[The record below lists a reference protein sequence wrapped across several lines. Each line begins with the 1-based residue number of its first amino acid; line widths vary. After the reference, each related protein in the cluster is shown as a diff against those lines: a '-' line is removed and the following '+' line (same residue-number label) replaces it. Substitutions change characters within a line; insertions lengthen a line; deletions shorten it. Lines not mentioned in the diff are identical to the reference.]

1 MSTTDTR
8 PLRLVVV
15 SAGTSVPSSTRML
28 ADRLAAATGDVLS
41 GRGQEVTTTVVE
53 VRDLAHEV
61 VDATVTGVTGER
73 LKAALDALDAA
84 DGVVLVTPTFN
95 QSFAGVFKSFV
106 DVIRPGALAGVPVA
120 LAATGGTARHSLAI
134 DYALRP
140 LLAYMKADVV
150 PTSVFAASEDFGSA
164 STASD
169 PTSLSARV
177 GRVGLELAEYMLRH
191 AGVTAGAVEPTRAAD
206 EGGAPVR
213 GRTEAA
219 DEYEDFVP
227 MSELLG
233 RSAPGQ
239 G

>member
-1 MSTTDTR
+1 MALMS
-8 PLRLVVV
+8 PIF
-15 SAGTSVPSSTRML
+15 STSYNGL
-28 ADRLAAATGDVLS
+28 
-41 GRGQEVTTTVVE
+41 
-53 VRDLAHEV
+53 
-61 VDATVTGVTGER
+61 
-73 LKAALDALDAA
+73 
-84 DGVVLVTPTFN
+84 
-95 QSFAGVFKSFV
+95 FKSFI
-106 DVIRPGALAGVPVA
+106 DVLDPDALTGKPVLIGANA
-120 LAATGGTARHSLAI
+120 GTARHSLAI

-239 G
+239 E